1 MATLGNMSDFRAY
14 LLGHPVSQSRSP
26 QMQNAAFAWA
36 GFSGQYEALEV
47 LPEHLETTLE
57 HLESDASVIGCNL
70 TVPHK
75 LSAYRWLVANGRVL
89 HPAATT
95 FEAVNTLV
103 RGPDGLWQGDSTDY
117 EGFLHN
123 LRRCLSEE
131 FEEQTFEEWIAEQDI
146 AILGSGGS
154 AQTLAR
160 GFASETRFKPH
171 GIDLF
176 ARAPQKASGMLPRE
190 QIHSLAKFPQWNRGR
205 QSLVIQ
211 TTTVGMESG
220 EGAGL
225 SPIPHDAICPD
236 QIACDIVYKPLETPF
251 LAHARV
257 RGALCVPGLGMLVG
271 QGAES
276 CRKWLAGA
284 GITKDIFPLM
294 DTMERA
300 LGATR

>member
-1 MATLGNMSDFRAY
+1 MSDSRAY
-14 LLGHPVSQSRSP
+14 LLGYPVSHSLSP
-26 QMQNAAFAWA
+26 LMQNAAFAWA

-57 HLESDASVIGCNL
+57 HLEAESTVVGCNI

-75 LSAYRWLVANGRVL
+75 LSVYRWLVANGRIL
-89 HPAATT
+89 QPAAGI

-123 LRRCLSEE
+123 LRRSLAEE
-131 FEEQTFEEWIAEQDI
+131 LEDQTFEEWIAEQDI

-160 GFASETRFKPH
+160 GFASDTRFKPH
-171 GIDLF
+171 GIDIF
-176 ARAPQKASGMLPRE
+176 ARSPQKATGMLPRE
-190 QIHSLAKFPQWNRGR
+190 QIHSLGKFPIWNRGR

-225 SPIPHDAICPD
+225 SPVPVDAICPG
-236 QIACDIVYKPLETPF
+236 QVACDIVYKPLETPF
-251 LAHARV
+251 LAQARA
-257 RGALCVPGLGMLVG
+257 RGAITVSGLGMLVG
-271 QGAES
+271 QGAQS
-276 CRKWLAGA
+276 CQKWLAA
-284 GITKDIFPLM
+284 SGITKDIFPLM

-300 LGATR
+300 LGAPR